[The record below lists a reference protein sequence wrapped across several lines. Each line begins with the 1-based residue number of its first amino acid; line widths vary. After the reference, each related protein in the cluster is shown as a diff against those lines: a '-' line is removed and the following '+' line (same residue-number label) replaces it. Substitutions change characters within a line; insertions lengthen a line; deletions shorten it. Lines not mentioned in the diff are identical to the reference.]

1 MYLHTMVTQL
11 IFSLHLPKA
20 SPGFPRQLCVFAL
33 EMMVAHYASFSD
45 CGPFG
50 GPVQPYV
57 NWRLSAQGHISSCHV
72 FRENNRGI
80 NSCVLVTLNTCNHT
94 YMHIIN
100 TCTNAHTHIYAQSH
114 TKHLYTHTHMHN
126 HTHNHTNIYMH
137 SHANIYTYTIKHTHN
152 HTNMYTFA
160 ITHPETHIHIHL
172 HKISMKE
179 STFIGNITFCI
190 GDPDI

>member
-33 EMMVAHYASFSD
+33 EMMAAHYASFSD

-72 FRENNRGI
+72 FRKNNRGI

-100 TCTNAHTHIYAQSH
+100 TCTNAHMYAQSH
-114 TKHLYTHTHMHN
+114 TKHLCMHTHMHN

-137 SHANIYTYTIKHTHN
+137 NHANIYTYTIKHIHN

-160 ITHPETHIHIHL
+160 ITHPETHIHIHI
-172 HKISMKE
+172 HKIPMKE
-179 STFIGNITFCI
+179 SSFIGNITFCI
-190 GDPDI
+190 RDPDI